1 MVILHVMQ
9 VMLDLTVAG
18 ISLMVVFGFF
28 AFIAAI
34 LCTTAF
40 LRHSKF

>member
-1 MVILHVMQ
+1 MMILHLVQ

-18 ISLMVVFGFF
+18 ISLVVVFGFF

-40 LRHSKF
+40 IHHSKS